1 MSSKNPPFFTLAIA
15 SALSLHSAGA
25 ADVYWD
31 LDGTTAGPGSA
42 APTGAWDGT
51 NTFWNS
57 DSTGGAGALTADPG
71 TANTAVFS
79 AGSTATGSFV
89 VTASGTRVAQGLNF
103 QEGGDIQLTGGT
115 ISLTGT
121 TTSGDANGLIQS
133 GASMTGTAT
142 IDSNIQVNTAVGSI
156 LKLVANNGAA
166 ATDLLLN
173 GSISSSPGATYQL
186 RLGGAGNGRITSN
199 LGTALNSSIQQGNT
213 SWAGTWT
220 IAGNQTWGASS
231 GITLS
236 SSASFGA
243 GGKLVLGD
251 STTDVQSIGSAGIIA
266 GNATQTTAVTIKST
280 LTTTGTTDV
289 RAGTVEV
296 AGSLS
301 GVGLTLGNAGSATS
315 GTLRLS
321 DGSTAGSAAFT
332 GDVAFGVSTGNKIVG
347 GAAGTSVLTLNRSVD
362 DTLSTAVVL
371 GGAGTNENNLRLVK
385 QNVNTLTI
393 SGANTFTGS
402 TTVEGG
408 VLLLSNQNAIQNST
422 LTLSGGTANF
432 SSSVAGN
439 AFTVGGLAGAG
450 NLALQNNAGSPA
462 AIALS
467 VGGNNANASYS
478 GVLSGAG
485 SLIKNGN
492 GTQTLS
498 NAGSSFT
505 GGVTVNSGVLSFSSQ
520 ANTGNGNLGSL
531 ASAKTVT
538 LGGGTL
544 SYTGSATISSNNL
557 AFNVSAN
564 SSLEVTNSA
573 ATLRSGGALSGSG
586 QLTIGGTGVVA
597 LGQNAANAT
606 YGNGFTG
613 DIVVSNGATLSLRN
627 PNSMGSTAGGVAT
640 GTTTVQNGGTLLLDP
655 FSQTNV
661 SFNSET
667 IAFQGT
673 STLTNRLNGQSS
685 LTTAITGAV
694 STAGTLTVN
703 TREDVVTSNAVSLEL
718 SGAITGN
725 GGVNFGSTGGRAGT
739 YIVSNNSN
747 GYLGAT
753 NVKSGTL
760 LVNGNIST
768 SSLTTVESG
777 ATLGGS
783 GTVGDLTIL
792 AGGSLNP
799 GNSPGVLTVDGAYNQ
814 AGTLNLELNG
824 LTAGSQHD
832 QVNVIGTVTLSGLL
846 AATITGYAPAAN
858 DLLFIILNDGNDAVS
873 GTFSGLA
880 QGANVLLGGQNWL
893 VSYQANSAGGTFT
906 GGNDVALLAV
916 PEPRFALLGG
926 LGMLMLMRRRSP

>member
-1 MSSKNPPFFTLAIA
+1 MSSKNPSAFTLAIV
-15 SALSLHSAGA
+15 SALSLHSASGA
-25 ADVYWD
+25 DYYWD
-31 LDGTTAGPGSA
+31 TNGTTSGPGSA
-42 APTGAWDGT
+42 TPSGAWDGT
-51 NTFWNS
+51 NTFWNT
-57 DSTGGAGALTADPG
+57 DSTGGAGTLFADPG

-79 AGSTATGSFV
+79 ADSTATGNFV
-89 VTASGTRVAQGLNF
+89 VTASGTRIAQGLNF
-103 QEGGDIQLTGGT
+103 QEGGNIQLTGGT
-115 ISLTGT
+115 ISLTGA
-121 TTSGDANGLIQS
+121 TTSGDANGLIQTN
-133 GASMTGTAT
+133 AAMTGTAT
-142 IDSNIQVNTAVGSI
+142 IDSNIQVKTDVAGVNGTL
-156 LKLVANNGAA
+156 LKLVANDGAA
-166 ATDLLLN
+166 ATDLVVN
-173 GSISSSPGATYQL
+173 GSISASPGATFQL

-199 LGTALNSSIQQGNT
+199 LGTALNSAIQQGNT
-213 SWAGTWT
+213 TWSGTWT

-231 GITLS
+231 GITLGS
-236 SSASFGA
+236 GGAFGA
-243 GGKLVLGD
+243 TGKLVLGD
-251 STTDVQSIGSAGIIA
+251 STADIQSIGSGGIIA
-266 GNATQTTAVTIKST
+266 GNATPTTPITIKST
-280 LTTTGTTDV
+280 LSTTGTTDV

-301 GVGLTLGNAGSATS
+301 GVGLTLGNGTLTTS

-321 DGSTAGSAAFT
+321 DGTTAGSATFS
-332 GDVAFGVSTGNKIVG
+332 GDVAFGVASGNKIVG
-347 GAAGTSVLTLNRSVD
+347 GAAGTSVLTLNKSTAD
-362 DTLSTAVVL
+362 DLTTAVVL

-385 QNVNTLTI
+385 QNSNTLTI

-408 VLLLSNQNAIQNST
+408 TLLLSNQNAIQNST
-422 LTLSGGTANF
+422 LTLSGGAANF
-432 SSSVAGN
+432 SSTVVGN

-450 NLALQNNAGSPA
+450 NLALQNNAGTPA

-467 VGGNNANASYS
+467 IGGNNQNASYS

-485 SLIKNGN
+485 SLVKNGN

-498 NAGSSFT
+498 NASNTFT
-505 GGVTVNSGVLSFSSQ
+505 GAVTVNSGTLSAAS
-520 ANTGNGNLGSL
+520 LGGFG
-531 ASAKTVT
+531 SARSFT

-544 SYTGSATISSNNL
+544 SYTGSATVSTNNL
-557 AFNVSAN
+557 NLNVTAN
-564 SSLEVTNSA
+564 SVLEVSNSA
-573 ATLRSGGALSGSG
+573 ATLRTGGTLSGSG
-586 QLTIGGTGVVA
+586 QLTINGPGVVA
-597 LGQNAANAT
+597 LGQNIANAT

-613 DIVVSNGATLSLRN
+613 NIVVSNGATLSLRN
-627 PNSMGSTAGGVAT
+627 QNSMGSTGGGVAA

-655 FSQTNV
+655 FSQ
-661 SFNSET
+661 SSISYNSET

-673 STLTNRLNGQSS
+673 STLTNRLNGQTS
-685 LTTAITGAV
+685 LATTLTGAI

-703 TREDVVTSNAVSLEL
+703 TREDVVTSNAVSIEL

-725 GGVNFGSTGGRAGT
+725 GGINFGTTGGRAGT

-760 LVNGNIST
+760 VLNGNIST

-799 GNSPGVLTVDGAYNQ
+799 GNSPGQLTVDGDYNQ

-824 LTAGSQHD
+824 LTAGTQHD
-832 QVNVIGTVTLSGLL
+832 QVNVLGTVTLSGLL
-846 AATITGYAPAAN
+846 AATITGYTPAVN
-858 DLLFIILNDGNDAVS
+858 DLLFIILNDGTDAVS

-893 VSYQANSAGGTFT
+893 ISYQANSSGGTFT

-916 PEPRFALLGG
+916 PEPHFALLGG
-926 LGMLMLMRRRSP
+926 LGVLVLLRRRR